1 MKNIMKG
8 IKGMKIKGG
17 LAALAL
23 TALIPA
29 GPGVASA
36 QVEQCNPPT
45 NCVELNMG
53 GSSAGTLYATT
64 VPLVMLAQS
73 PAPIHYVNGVI
84 SVPTTPTATTITAN
98 KLHVWT
104 GVDKNDATKKLIIRY
119 AATGSSD
126 GVTRPTN
133 YTAAPGAG
141 MNLGAGEMHFLNHN
155 AGGCDPFVSKTKQI
169 DVDNNGTI
177 GAGETFT
184 FFEAIGCTGVVK
196 QQVELGASDVHGS
209 SFHQTGGGVVK
220 PLNQSQLDSVQAVIV
235 PFKFVLGK
243 DVKKKNP
250 VTGAL
255 EKVGTLSRLEIEWL
269 LSAAAGPT
277 VTNFK
282 WSTLGLWYDEN
293 NNNIADDP
301 QGATEKNIVRCM
313 RAAGSG
319 TKAALDETVMKDAN
333 ETPLGTTDLLSL
345 TPTNST
351 YFGKSTQDVQDCI
364 AGRDMNENGGAF
376 QPGIDRPNHPNAI
389 GYLDADATIPD
400 SPWDNKPGIPGGY
413 DVALNGLHAND
424 PSLPGG
430 NSKLNIVC
438 GKYYYWV
445 GWRLNSHVNLAT
457 FPGVTPSM
465 VALKN
470 AFVTAAS
477 NTGVNDFWVK
487 PDEMHVF
494 KNEDKGP
501 IIWKEAHVHPAGK
514 DHPPCGY
521 NPPDPK
527 Q

>member
-1 MKNIMKG
+1 MKG
-8 IKGMKIKGG
+8 IKGMKIKGS

-23 TALIPA
+23 TALISA
-29 GPGVASA
+29 GPGIASA
-36 QVEQCNPPT
+36 QVEQCDPANLAS
-45 NCVELNMG
+45 CVELNMG

-64 VPLVMLAQS
+64 VPLVMLDTT
-73 PAPIHYVNGVI
+73 PTPIHYVNGVI
-84 SVPTTPTATTITAN
+84 SVPTTPSATTITAN

-104 GVDKNDATKKLIIRY
+104 GMRGGVRTIIRY

-126 GVTRPTN
+126 GVIRPTN
-133 YTAAPGAG
+133 YTAAPGSG
-141 MNLGAGEMHFLNHN
+141 LNLGLGEMHFLDHN
-155 AGGCDPFVSKTKQI
+155 VAGCAPFVSTSKAI
-169 DVDNNGTI
+169 DINNNGTI
-177 GAGETFT
+177 DPGETFT
-184 FFEAIGCTGVVK
+184 FFETTGCTGVVK

-220 PLNQSQLDSVQAVIV
+220 PLDQSQLDSVQAVIV

-243 DVKKKNP
+243 DVKKVNP
-250 VTGAL
+250 LTGAL

-269 LSAAAGPT
+269 LSESASSG
-277 VTNFK
+277 NFK

-293 NNNIADDP
+293 NNGLADDP

-319 TKAALDETVMKDAN
+319 TKAALDETVMKDVN
-333 ETPLGTTDLLSL
+333 ETALGTTDLLSQ
-345 TPTNST
+345 TPTNSS
-351 YFGKSTQDVQDCI
+351 YFGKSTQDVQDCV
-364 AGRDMNENGGAF
+364 AGRDMNGNGGAF
-376 QPGIDRPNHPNAI
+376 EAGIDRPRHPNAI
-389 GYLDADATIPD
+389 GYLDADATIPV
-400 SPWDNKPGIPGGY
+400 SPFDNKGPGGY
-413 DVALNGLHAND
+413 DVAVNGLHAND

-430 NSKLNIVC
+430 NPKLNIVC
-438 GKYYYWV
+438 GKYSYWV
-445 GWRLNSHVNLAT
+445 GWRLNSHANLAT
-457 FPGVTPSM
+457 FPGVTPDM
-465 VALKN
+465 VNLKN

-501 IIWKEAHVHPAGK
+501 IKWKTAHVHPAGK
-514 DHPPCGY
+514 DHPSCGY

>member
-1 MKNIMKG
+1 MKAIQ
-8 IKGMKIKGG
+8 GMKRKGS
-17 LAALAL
+17 LAALTL
-23 TALIPA
+23 SALISA
-29 GPGVASA
+29 GAGVASA
-36 QVEQCNPPT
+36 QVEQCDPANLAS
-45 NCVELNMG
+45 CVELNMG

-64 VPLVMLAQS
+64 VPLVMLDTT

-98 KLHVWT
+98 KLHVWSGMRA
-104 GVDKNDATKKLIIRY
+104 GVRTIIRY

-126 GVTRPTN
+126 GVNRPSN

-141 MNLGAGEMHFLNHN
+141 INLGAGEMHFLDHN
-155 AGGCDPFVSKTKQI
+155 AGGCDPFVSKTKGI
-169 DVDNNGTI
+169 DVNNDGTI

-184 FFEAIGCTGVVK
+184 FFEKIGCTGIVK
-196 QQVELGASDVHGS
+196 QQVELGASDVHGG

-243 DVKKKNP
+243 DVKKRNP

-255 EKVGTLSRLEIEWL
+255 ENVGTLSRLEIEWL
-269 LSAAAGPT
+269 LSTSAASG
-277 VTNFK
+277 NFK

-293 NNNIADDP
+293 NNGLADDA
-301 QGATEKNIVRCM
+301 QGASEKNIVRCM

-345 TPTNST
+345 TPTNSS

-376 QPGIDRPNHPNAI
+376 QAGIDRPHHPNAI
-389 GYLDADATIPD
+389 GYLDADASIPD
-400 SPWDNKPGIPGGY
+400 SPWDLKPGVPGGY
-413 DVALNGLHAND
+413 DVAINGLHAND
-424 PSLPGG
+424 PDLPGG
-430 NSKLNIVC
+430 NAKLNIIC
-438 GKYYYWV
+438 GKYPYWV
-445 GWRLNSHVNLAT
+445 GWRLNSHLNLAT
-457 FPGVTPSM
+457 FAGVTPAM

-470 AFVTAAS
+470 AFVTAATV
-477 NTGVNDFWVK
+477 TGVNDFWVK
-487 PDEMHVF
+487 LDEMHVF

-501 IIWKEAHVHPAGK
+501 VTWKTAHVHPAGK

-527 Q
+527 LLG